1 MEMFYRTTNTASA
14 VAIADIPVVEYE
26 ALYNDLKERMTES
39 RYHVA
44 HYFATECEAGLKFYM
59 IILDDETGEVLI
71 TSFVPDY
78 YAEGLA
84 SLTAVHQQFTPSS
97 ARFSSSTPCPSM
109 ATHGSSP
116 CASRSTAAIRSQQ
129 WRATHSIPLRVRSFT
144 R

>member
-26 ALYNDLKERMTES
+26 ALYNDLKERMTDA

-44 HYFATECEAGLKFYM
+44 HYFATEHEAGLKFYM
-59 IILDDETGEVLI
+59 ILLDDEAGEVLI

-84 SLTAVHQQFTPSS
+84 SLTAVHQQFHPFEREIIELY
-97 ARFSSSTPCPSM
+97 AVPFDGHP
-109 ATHGSSP
+109 
-116 CASRSTAAIRSQQ
+116 
-129 WRATHSIPLRVRSFT
+129 WL
-144 R
+144 